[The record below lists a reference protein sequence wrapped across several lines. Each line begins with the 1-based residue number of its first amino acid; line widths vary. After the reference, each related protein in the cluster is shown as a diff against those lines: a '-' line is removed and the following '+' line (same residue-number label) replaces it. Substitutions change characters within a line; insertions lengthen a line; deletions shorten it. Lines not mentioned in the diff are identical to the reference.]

1 MLSQDISCGL
11 HLPGGKNEKE
21 YFPGDAE
28 LYTTD
33 WVEGGGDVIFYPSF
47 IPCYDRP
54 VLVQSHKNIDIKN
67 CWVQELNRISLLR
80 NNSHNEHVTVKK
92 TICCLLEGTSQT
104 TRRTY
109 CTI

>member
-33 WVEGGGDVIFYPSF
+33 WVEGGGG
-47 IPCYDRP
+47 CYFLP
-54 VLVQSHKNIDIKN
+54 VFH
-67 CWVQELNRISLLR
+67 SLLR
-80 NNSHNEHVTVKK
+80 SACIGSIT
-92 TICCLLEGTSQT
+92 
-104 TRRTY
+104 
-109 CTI
+109 

>member
-33 WVEGGGDVIFYPSF
+33 WVEGGGGMLFFTRLSF
-47 IPCYDRP
+47 
-54 VLVQSHKNIDIKN
+54 LVTIGLYWFNHIK
-67 CWVQELNRISLLR
+67 
-80 NNSHNEHVTVKK
+80 
-92 TICCLLEGTSQT
+92 TST
-104 TRRTY
+104 
-109 CTI
+109 